1 MGKGA
6 EEMKAKRKSTRIH
19 CRKIDRGVARKR
31 LRDEHVSLSKR
42 HHKYKSFAN
51 IWRELSQ

>member
-1 MGKGA
+1 
-6 EEMKAKRKSTRIH
+6 MKAKRKSTRIH
-19 CRKIDRGVARKR
+19 CRKIDRGVARKK

-42 HHKYKSFAN
+42 HHKSFAN